1 MHELQRQVFASASSP
16 LCKAIECVTG
26 VAIREAAVEALGPT
40 CTSPATPTGTVV
52 YVFLFASV
60 VQTDAWSGGPTGS

>member
-16 LCKAIECVTG
+16 LRKAIECVTG
-26 VAIREAAVEALGPT
+26 VAIREAAVETLGPT

-52 YVFLFASV
+52 YVFLLASV
-60 VQTDAWSGGPTGS
+60 FQTDA